1 MFINKKYI
9 KRKRVAAAFRISVQ
23 VLLSLNPN
31 LNCQS
36 LPVGQQICVPSIDAA
51 FSTSPNP
58 IPLCSYYYTLSAGDT
73 CDSIVA
79 AYQTNIQAI
88 LSINPNLNCQF
99 LTIGQ
104 QICVPPLDQN
114 TFPTNPVNPFNP
126 GCSSY
131 YILFAGDSC
140 DR

>member
-31 LNCQS
+31 LSIITCWSTN
-36 LPVGQQICVPSIDAA
+36 PSIDAA